1 MTQVN
6 FSNIIGEIKFI
17 DSLKYHQKSLEK
29 LAPLS
34 IEEKISARELT
45 EQFFNQHHYYSKVWP
60 YLNSKKKK
68 IMDIVSDGKGVIP
81 FELNINMESF
91 FLIPE
96 NEFWEKNEF
105 FSELKQSAV
114 DDNDYENSKFLYQ
127 TLKMRNLGDMNDLYN
142 VQDIILLCEII
153 ENRFQEMNNTYGFNP
168 RKCNSASSIR
178 NYIEREMSRI
188 ILALPIKLEHVEIF
202 DQQ

>member
-1 MTQVN
+1 
-6 FSNIIGEIKFI
+6 
-17 DSLKYHQKSLEK
+17 
-29 LAPLS
+29 
-34 IEEKISARELT
+34 
-45 EQFFNQHHYYSKVWP
+45 
-60 YLNSKKKK
+60 
-68 IMDIVSDGKGVIP
+68 MDIVSDGKGVIP

-96 NEFWEKNEF
+96 NEFSEKNEF
-105 FSELKQSAV
+105 FSELKQSTV
-114 DDNDYENSKFLYQ
+114 DDNDYENSKFLYE

-142 VQDIILLCEII
+142 VQDTILLCEII
-153 ENRFQEMNNTYGFNP
+153 KNRFQEMNNTYGFNP

-178 NYIEREMSRI
+178 NYIEREMPRI

>member
-1 MTQVN
+1 
-6 FSNIIGEIKFI
+6 
-17 DSLKYHQKSLEK
+17 
-29 LAPLS
+29 
-34 IEEKISARELT
+34 
-45 EQFFNQHHYYSKVWP
+45 
-60 YLNSKKKK
+60 
-68 IMDIVSDGKGVIP
+68 MDIVSDGKGVIP
-81 FELNINMESF
+81 FELIINMESF

-96 NEFWEKNEF
+96 NEFWEKTEF
-105 FSELKQSAV
+105 FTELKQSAV
-114 DDNDYENSKFLYQ
+114 DDNDYENSKYLYQ

-142 VQDIILLCEII
+142 VQDVILLCEII

>member
-68 IMDIVSDGKGVIP
+68 
-81 FELNINMESF
+81 L
-91 FLIPE
+91 
-96 NEFWEKNEF
+96 WT
-105 FSELKQSAV
+105 
-114 DDNDYENSKFLYQ
+114 LYQ
-127 TLKMRNLGDMNDLYN
+127 MEKALY
-142 VQDIILLCEII
+142 LL
-153 ENRFQEMNNTYGFNP
+153 N
-168 RKCNSASSIR
+168 
-178 NYIEREMSRI
+178 
-188 ILALPIKLEHVEIF
+188 
-202 DQQ
+202 

>member
-45 EQFFNQHHYYSKVWP
+45 EQFFNQHHYYSKV
-60 YLNSKKKK
+60 
-68 IMDIVSDGKGVIP
+68 GKGVIP

-96 NEFWEKNEF
+96 NEFWEK
-105 FSELKQSAV
+105 K
-114 DDNDYENSKFLYQ
+114 
-127 TLKMRNLGDMNDLYN
+127 
-142 VQDIILLCEII
+142 
-153 ENRFQEMNNTYGFNP
+153 
-168 RKCNSASSIR
+168 
-178 NYIEREMSRI
+178 RI
-188 ILALPIKLEHVEIF
+188 F
-202 DQQ
+202 